1 MMNLL
6 RKLYG
11 KRPKQMGDYG
21 MNPEHY
27 ELDDGHMDEA
37 VGEINTDD

>member
-1 MMNLL
+1 MNLL

-11 KRPKQMGDYG
+11 KRPQQMDDYG
-21 MNPEHY
+21 MAKEHY
-27 ELDDGHMDEA
+27 ELDDDHMDEA

>member
-11 KRPKQMGDYG
+11 KRPEQMDDYG

-37 VGEINTDD
+37 VGEIPDND